1 MSGYAEYS
9 KQLLNQ
15 YPNTHKVPL
24 VKATTENFKKYGKFV
39 YDYDNEKVQLVTWP
53 APGFRPIMY
62 GTGFGGGIPLVE
74 SRARGVWESWCRYCG
89 GSERGLFGS

>member
-39 YDYDNEKVQLVTWP
+39 CDYYP
-53 APGFRPIMY
+53 
-62 GTGFGGGIPLVE
+62 
-74 SRARGVWESWCRYCG
+74 
-89 GSERGLFGS
+89 